1 MKRQYGLSLIELMV
15 AILISSILLLGVLQ
29 LFSNTSATDRTN
41 TALARVQESGRIAL
55 EIIGADARR
64 AGYQGCSSAANTLTV
79 GTLTF
84 PAAALDKTA
93 SSVTFRYATTAN
105 TGTTFS
111 GNKTCDNVTL
121 YLNNVVYSNCAS
133 NGVSRI
139 CKAVNGGNASPILS
153 NANISSIQFGVAD
166 AGLISWKNSA
176 SITTAQLNEAQAIR
190 ITLTITDARN
200 EITRSFTGTY
210 DLRNR
215 L

>member
-1 MKRQYGLSLIELMV
+1 MV

-29 LFSNTSATDRTN
+29 LFSTTSATDKTN
-41 TALARVQESGRIAL
+41 TALSRVQESGRIAL
-55 EIIGADARR
+55 EVIGADARR

-84 PAAALDKTA
+84 PSAALGKATN
-93 SSVTFRYATTAN
+93 SVTFRYATTTN

-121 YLNNVVYSNCAS
+121 YLNSVTYSTCTS
-133 NGVSRI
+133 SGVSRL
-139 CKAVNGGNASPILS
+139 CKTLNGATASPILA
-153 NANISSIQFGVAD
+153 NASITSVQFGVPD
-166 AGLISWKNSA
+166 AGLVSWKDSS
-176 SITTAQLNEAQAIR
+176 SITQAQLDEAQAVR
-190 ITLTITDARN
+190 VTLTITDARN
-200 EITRSFTGTY
+200 EISRSFTGTY